1 MTAPRQTLNLSEVG
15 HDLLTCQADYA
26 IWKRLVRWSALSEW
40 VMPLPVDETV
50 FRPRDEDERKT
61 TRTRHDLPS
70 DAPLILYVG
79 RLNIQKN
86 LHTLLQLLTTVRREV
101 PEAHLCLVGEDDDI
115 KQGEFGVHNTGYV
128 AWLGSLAEELGV
140 AEHVIPIC

>member
-40 VMPLPVDETV
+40 VMPLPVDETM

-70 DAPLILYVG
+70 DAP
-79 RLNIQKN
+79 
-86 LHTLLQLLTTVRREV
+86 
-101 PEAHLCLVGEDDDI
+101 
-115 KQGEFGVHNTGYV
+115 
-128 AWLGSLAEELGV
+128 
-140 AEHVIPIC
+140 